1 MPKCS
6 RCGEF
11 HATPRQNKNCER
23 RSRSTSAAVPTAVQA
38 VLPQKFDESAVYSA
52 YLSWQSSLEDKQEEE
67 STQLTQRVR
76 SRRPPVEDYEDRTT
90 GTCVGSSDE

>member
-23 RSRSTSAAVPTAVQA
+23 RSRSTVTPGMSGVQA

-52 YLSWQSSLEDKQEEE
+52 YLSWKSLFEEE
-67 STQLTQRVR
+67 
-76 SRRPPVEDYEDRTT
+76 
-90 GTCVGSSDE
+90 

>member
-23 RSRSTSAAVPTAVQA
+23 RFRSNLAEACRMVQA

-52 YLSWQSSLEDKQEEE
+52 YLSWYSSLEEE
-67 STQLTQRVR
+67 
-76 SRRPPVEDYEDRTT
+76 
-90 GTCVGSSDE
+90 

>member
-23 RSRSTSAAVPTAVQA
+23 RSRSTSTAVSTA
-38 VLPQKFDESAVYSA
+38 VSRQPVFKSA
-52 YLSWQSSLEDKQEEE
+52 YFKRLYSLGIIVD
-67 STQLTQRVR
+67 
-76 SRRPPVEDYEDRTT
+76 DD
-90 GTCVGSSDE
+90 

>member
-23 RSRSTSAAVPTAVQA
+23 RSRSSSPQPLLMVQQ
-38 VLPQKFDESAVYSA
+38 VLLQKFDESAVYSA
-52 YLSWQSSLEDKQEEE
+52 YLSWKSSLEEE
-67 STQLTQRVR
+67 
-76 SRRPPVEDYEDRTT
+76 
-90 GTCVGSSDE
+90 

>member
-23 RSRSTSAAVPTAVQA
+23 RSRSTSTPVAPGVQA
-38 VLPQKFDESAVYSA
+38 VLPQKFDESAIISA
-52 YLSWQSSLEDKQEEE
+52 YLSWKSSLEEK
-67 STQLTQRVR
+67 S
-76 SRRPPVEDYEDRTT
+76 EDNPHN
-90 GTCVGSSDE
+90 